1 MHNQTAILFFLQG
14 EKDEIIKFCNPML
27 QFKGLHGALYR
38 VYPTGQAKGVWAGE
52 YTDWYASCQL
62 CLRERR
68 SKA

>member
-38 VYPTGQAKGVWAGE
+38 VYHDGWRLFGDN
-52 YTDWYASCQL
+52 YC
-62 CLRERR
+62 
-68 SKA
+68 